1 MKKIFY
7 WRFSRK
13 IEGEFWI
20 FYKRFPWEKNWM
32 EEIFKGISLKN
43 WSWIHTR
50 ASLARAVF
58 SFKTFFDCEWRSH
71 LLSPTTSTSWNEKNR
86 RFWSSLAR
94 YEVRLLQVNCEWS
107 EVSEWKVIRFWS
119 FIFPGTYIYYRSY
132 IYIYRYKR
140 KLCTT
145 TFLWV

>member
-20 FYKRFPWEKNWM
+20 FYKRFPWKKNWM

-50 ASLARAVF
+50 ASL
-58 SFKTFFDCEWRSH
+58 KTFFDPRYRP
-71 LLSPTTSTSWNEKNR
+71 PTPVLMMK
-86 RFWSSLAR
+86 
-94 YEVRLLQVNCEWS
+94 VKWS
-107 EVSEWKVIRFWS
+107 ESEWMSFWS
-119 FIFPGTYIYYRSY
+119 FKSAENFWGGSVHVGGHRYSGIFCAS
-132 IYIYRYKR
+132 
-140 KLCTT
+140 KLIWVYGAHEWRLAHEGRLARWGD
-145 TFLWV
+145 FLNEGRHSQRR